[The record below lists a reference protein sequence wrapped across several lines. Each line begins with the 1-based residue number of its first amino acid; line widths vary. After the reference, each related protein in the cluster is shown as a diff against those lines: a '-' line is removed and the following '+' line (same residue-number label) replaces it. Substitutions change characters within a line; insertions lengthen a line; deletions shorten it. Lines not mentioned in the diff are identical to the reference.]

1 LKPHIAK
8 TARTLVALCL
18 VALGESLAPASD
30 APPPALPIV
39 SSSSPERMEIK
50 LLVPA
55 DKVTQATKIL
65 ELDSRPSVKQ
75 IICFFDTTDGALE
88 ARGLILRARQK
99 TGSPGD
105 STVKLRTTG
114 DTGELSKLEQ
124 SIKPEADWTRETD
137 PSTSRSVDNPALP
150 DGLVRKVAQGGA
162 GAKKLFNKEQ
172 RRLVEAR
179 IKDFNWGG
187 LRCYGP
193 IQAEVWEQSFKL
205 KIFPDAVTVERW
217 HMTKETR
224 TLDILEVS
232 AKARV
237 QTAAEGKEL
246 VKQFFKATE
255 EAGLGSPGG
264 RSKTQIVLDFF
275 KPGRHPAFESSSPD
289 GN

>member
-1 LKPHIAK
+1 
-8 TARTLVALCL
+8 
-18 VALGESLAPASD
+18 
-30 APPPALPIV
+30 
-39 SSSSPERMEIK
+39 MEIK
-50 LLVPA
+50 LLVRA
-55 DKVTQATKIL
+55 DKMTEATKIL
-65 ELDSRPSVKQ
+65 ELAARPAIKQ
-75 IICFFDTTDGALE
+75 IVCFFDTTNGTLA
-88 ARGLILRARQK
+88 ARGLILRARQRA
-99 TGSPGD
+99 GSPGD
-105 STVKLRTTG
+105 STVKMRTTG

-124 SIKPEADWTRETD
+124 SIKPETDWTRETD
-137 PSTSRSVDNPALP
+137 PSTSRSMDNSALP
-150 DGLVRKVAQGGA
+150 DGLVRQVAQGGA
-162 GAKKLFNKEQ
+162 VAKKLFKKEQ

-179 IKDFNWGG
+179 IKDFDWGG
-187 LRCYGP
+187 LKCYGP

-246 VKQFFKATE
+246 VKQFYKATE
-255 EAGLGSPGG
+255 EAGLGRPGG

-275 KPGRHPAFESSSPD
+275 KPGWHPAFEAASPD